1 METITQ
7 NTQKIN
13 PCLWFNVNA
22 EEAVNF
28 YISVIK
34 NSKIDILT
42 RYGENAPLPEGTVL
56 TIAFQL
62 DGQHFLAL
70 NGGPEFTFSE
80 AISFIINCDN
90 QEELDYFWSKLSEGG
105 REVQCGWLKD
115 QFGLSWQI
123 VPTRLAEL
131 MKSGDT
137 EKSGR
142 VMQALMQMVKIDI
155 AGLQAAFDQ

>member
-1 METITQ
+1 MGTITQ

-13 PCLWFNVNA
+13 PCLWFDVNA

-28 YISVIK
+28 YISIFK

-42 RYGENAPLPEGTVL
+42 RYGKNAPLPEGTVL

-70 NGGPEFTFSE
+70 NGGPIYTFSE
-80 AISFIINCDN
+80 AISFIVNCDT

-115 QFGLSWQI
+115 KFGLSWQI
-123 VPTRLAEL
+123 VPARLAEL

-155 AGLQAAFDQ
+155 AGLQAAFNQ

>member
-1 METITQ
+1 MGTITQ

-13 PCLWFNVNA
+13 PCLWFDINA
-22 EEAVNF
+22 EVAVNF
-28 YISVIK
+28 YISVFK
-34 NSKIDILT
+34 NSKIDIIT
-42 RYGENAPLPEGTVL
+42 HYGKNAPLPEGTVL
-56 TIAFQL
+56 TITFQL
-62 DGQHFLAL
+62 DGQHFMAL

-80 AISFIINCDN
+80 AISFIVNCDT

-115 QFGLSWQI
+115 KFGLSWQI

-131 MKSGDT
+131 MKSADT

-155 AGLQAAFDQ
+155 AGLQAAFDE

>member
-1 METITQ
+1 MGTITQ

-13 PCLWFNVNA
+13 PCLWFDVNA

-28 YISVIK
+28 YISIFK

-42 RYGENAPLPEGTVL
+42 RYGKNAPLPEGTVL

-62 DGQHFLAL
+62 HGQHFLAL
-70 NGGPEFTFSE
+70 NGGPAFTFSE
-80 AISFIINCDN
+80 AISFIVNCDS

-115 QFGLSWQI
+115 RFGLSWQI
-123 VPTRLAEL
+123 VPTRLAQL

-155 AGLQAAFDQ
+155 AGLQAAFDK

>member
-1 METITQ
+1 MGTITQ

-13 PCLWFNVNA
+13 PCLWFDVNA

-28 YISVIK
+28 YISIFK

-42 RYGENAPLPEGTVL
+42 RYGKNAPLPEGTVL

-70 NGGPEFTFSE
+70 NGGPVYTFSE
-80 AISFIINCDN
+80 AISFIVNCDT

-115 QFGLSWQI
+115 KFGLSWQI

-131 MKSGDT
+131 MKSGDN

-155 AGLQAAFDQ
+155 AGLQAAFDK

>member
-1 METITQ
+1 MGTITQ

-13 PCLWFNVNA
+13 PCLWFDVNA

-28 YISVIK
+28 YISIFK

-42 RYGENAPLPEGTVL
+42 RYGKNAPLPEGTVL

-70 NGGPEFTFSE
+70 NGGPVYTFSE
-80 AISFIINCDN
+80 AISFIVNCDT
-90 QEELDYFWSKLSEGG
+90 QEELDYFWSKLSEDG

-115 QFGLSWQI
+115 KFGLSWQI

-155 AGLQAAFDQ
+155 AGLQAAFDK

>member
-22 EEAVNF
+22 EEVVNF
-28 YISVIK
+28 YISVFK

-42 RYGENAPLPEGTVL
+42 RYGKNAPLPEGTVL

>member
-1 METITQ
+1 MGTITQ

-13 PCLWFNVNA
+13 PCLWFNDNA
-22 EEAVNF
+22 EEAINF
-28 YISVIK
+28 YISVFQ

-42 RYGENAPLPEGTVL
+42 RYGKNAPFPEGTVL

-70 NGGPEFTFSE
+70 NGGPAFTFSE
-80 AISFIINCDN
+80 AISFIVNCDS

-115 QFGLSWQI
+115 RFGLSWQI

>member
-28 YISVIK
+28 YISVFK

-42 RYGENAPLPEGTVL
+42 RYGKNAPLPEGTVL

>member
-1 METITQ
+1 MGTITQ

-13 PCLWFNVNA
+13 PCLWFDVNA

-28 YISVIK
+28 YISIFK

-42 RYGENAPLPEGTVL
+42 RYGKNAPLPEGTVL

-70 NGGPEFTFSE
+70 NGGPVYTFSE
-80 AISFIINCDN
+80 AISFIVNCDT
-90 QEELDYFWSKLSEGG
+90 QEELDYFWSKLSEDG

-115 QFGLSWQI
+115 KFGLSWQI

>member
-28 YISVIK
+28 YISVFK

-105 REVQCGWLKD
+105 HEVQCGWLKD

>member
-28 YISVIK
+28 YISVFK

-142 VMQALMQMVKIDI
+142 VMQVLMQMVKIDI

>member
-28 YISVIK
+28 YISVFK